1 MTNLVDL
8 DRALAAFLEDGP
20 NTAPEAPV
28 IAALAHARTTPR
40 RPDPLRRLRADVMTT
55 PWRPFGLRPA
65 LVLGLLA
72 LLAAGIAVA
81 VGSRPSEQPAVVVPS
96 PTAAPSA
103 GPSAAPTASPGPTTA
118 APFSRSITMLVS
130 GGQPYPVQISD
141 VTGELT
147 DARSLQPGDGASVD
161 GIEVKV
167 DPADPT
173 ALIVTWVGTP
183 CEQNGSLKVDEG
195 AHTIAIL
202 RDPCQGDTFPLD
214 RIIRLKFAGFV
225 QAGDWAAS
233 IDNGSF
239 PPVPATPST
248 AP

>member
-8 DRALAAFLEDGP
+8 DRALADFLEDGP

-28 IAALAHARTTPR
+28 IAAMAHARTTPR
-40 RPDPLRRLRADVMTT
+40 RPDPLGPFRRDVMSA

-65 LVLGLLA
+65 LVLSLLA
-72 LLAAGIAVA
+72 LVAAGIAVA
-81 VGSRPSEQPAVVVPS
+81 VGSRPSEGPSVVVPS

-103 GPSAAPTASPGPTTA
+103 GPSAAPSTSA
-118 APFSRSITMLVS
+118 APSAVPAFSSEVTMLVS
-130 GGQPYPVQISD
+130 GGQPYPLQISD
-141 VTGELT
+141 VTGELI

-161 GIEVKV
+161 GVDVKV

-183 CEQNGSLKVDEG
+183 CERNGSLKVDER
-195 AHTIAIL
+195 ARTIAIL

-214 RIIRLKFAGFV
+214 RIVRLKFAGIV
-225 QAGDWAAS
+225 QAGDWTSS
-233 IDNGSF
+233 IDDGSF
-239 PPVPATPST
+239 PTRPAKGST